1 MTQSY
6 DEDTLLKYYEVLSSY
21 SQSRQPES
29 TRLAALNSLYKFSPI
44 LRLAFQNPLTRFPVL
59 PAILALFTVLSD
71 DDYEIR
77 NRASQLTATILGHD
91 MISTPMGSEGKLSKA
106 IVGVYD
112 QDTIEQN
119 IIPIICQTNIRQ
131 TLKSPLDCNDD
142 LFAKERENVWRDEI
156 YQLEH
161 YLKILDQCWSKEKT
175 GKKMRHSKLVQ
186 FAKEGLYLIQE
197 LPEEY
202 NENAVG
208 WGWNYDVCEAIMKI
222 SLIVDLLGRH
232 GRITITVG
240 DQCESPVKSFSELR

>member
-6 DEDTLLKYYEVLSSY
+6 DEDTLLKYYEVLSIY
-21 SQSRQPES
+21 SQSRQPDS

-44 LRLAFQNPLTRFPVL
+44 LRLAFQNPLKRLSVL
-59 PAILALFTVLSD
+59 PAILVLFTVLSD

-77 NRASQLTATILGHD
+77 NRASQLTATILSHD
-91 MISTPMGSEGKLSKA
+91 MILTPMGSEEKLSKA

-112 QDTIEQN
+112 QDTIEQY

-156 YQLEH
+156 YQLKH
-161 YLKILDQCWSKEKT
+161 YLEILDQCWSKDKT
-175 GKKMRHSKLVQ
+175 GKKMRDNKLAQ

-197 LPEEY
+197 LPENY
-202 NENAVG
+202 NENVVR
-208 WGWNYDVCEAIMKI
+208 WGWNSDVCEAIIKS
-222 SLIVDLLGRH
+222 SLIVDLLDRH
-232 GRITITVG
+232 GKIAITVG
-240 DQCESPVKSFSELR
+240 DQCSHLLNPSAS